1 MEATKRPLH
10 IKQEPQ
16 NRPQYTTT
24 DPDTDWLTVNQ
35 YADLMHC
42 NSETIRRACER
53 AQVPGAMK
61 FGTLWRIPVRKGAP
75 C

>member
-1 MEATKRPLH
+1 MEAIKKPLH

-61 FGTLWRIPVRKGAP
+61 FGTLWRIPVQKGAP